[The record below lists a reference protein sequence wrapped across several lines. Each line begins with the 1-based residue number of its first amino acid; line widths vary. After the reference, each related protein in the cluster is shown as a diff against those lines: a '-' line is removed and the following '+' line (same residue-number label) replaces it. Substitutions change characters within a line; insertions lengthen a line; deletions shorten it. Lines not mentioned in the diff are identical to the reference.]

1 MTGLQDY
8 DVIYQNKINGIINNN
23 SDLQGYYYFISSSS
37 SLSTIYSYLT
47 YVKKFID
54 VTGKPVELLNGNDFI
69 NYIAKFNA
77 VSKNGKRYSSS
88 YKIDIYQ
95 ALKSFENYLVA
106 TFKIQNS
113 IMNTIKRPKNIE
125 SQETIVKRENGYLN
139 EKEVNIYLNTIQKL
153 ADPNWLE
160 RDMSI
165 ILIFINT
172 GIRASA
178 LYKLDIKDIDFYE
191 KSLIVTDKEQ
201 KVYKKMLSDNT
212 LSWINQWIKRREELL
227 DGRELDALFISN
239 RKTRIS
245 SHAISNIVIKYSCDI
260 HGKKITPHKLRA
272 TYGTYIYK
280 KTRDIY
286 FTQQCMNHSNPE
298 TTALYIRGEKNNME
312 EKSRQL
318 INNLFLSN

>member
-8 DVIYQNKINGIINNN
+8 DIMYQNKIDNIIYNRE
-23 SDLQGYYYFISSSS
+23 DLKGFYYFISSSS

-54 VTGKPVELLNGNDFI
+54 TIGKPVEQLDGNDFMS
-69 NYIAKFNA
+69 YLARFNA
-77 VSKNGKRYSSS
+77 VSKNGKKYSAS

-106 TFKIQNS
+106 TSKISNS
-113 IMNTIKRPKNIE
+113 IMNSIKRPKNVE
-125 SQETIVKRENGYLN
+125 SQETIIKRENGYLN
-139 EKEVNIYLNTIQKL
+139 EREIEVYLKSAQKS
-153 ADPNWLE
+153 ADPDWLA
-160 RDMSI
+160 RDISI

-178 LYKLDIKDIDFYE
+178 LYKLDVKDIDFNE

-201 KVYKKMLSDNT
+201 KVVKKMLSDYT
-212 LSWINQWIKRREELL
+212 LSWIDRWLGKRNILL
-227 DGRELDALFISN
+227 KGKVLDALFISN
-239 RKTRIS
+239 RRNRIS
-245 SHAISNIVIKYSCDI
+245 SHAISNIVTKYSYDI
-260 HGKKITPHKLRA
+260 YGKRITPHKLRA

-280 KTRDIY
+280 KTKDIY
-286 FTQQCMNHSNPE
+286 FTQQCMNHSSPE
-298 TTALYIRGEKNNME
+298 TTTLYIRGEKNNME

-318 INNLFLSN
+318 INNLFE

>member
-8 DVIYQNKINGIINNN
+8 DVMYQNKINNII
-23 SDLQGYYYFISSSS
+23 SDREELKGFYYFISSSS

-54 VTGKPVELLNGNDFI
+54 TTGKPIELLNGNDFM

-77 VSKNGKRYSSS
+77 ISKNGKKYSSS

-106 TFKIQNS
+106 TS
-113 IMNTIKRPKNIE
+113 IMQKSIMSTIKRPKNIE
-125 SQETIVKRENGYLN
+125 SQETIMKRENGYLN
-139 EKEVNIYLNTIQKL
+139 EKEINIYLNTIQKI

-165 ILIFINT
+165 ILVFINT

-178 LYKLDIKDIDFYE
+178 LYKLDIKDIDVNE

-212 LSWINQWIKRREELL
+212 LLWINRWLKKREELL
-227 DGRELDALFISN
+227 NGKELDALFISN
-239 RKTRIS
+239 RRIRIS
-245 SHAISNIVIKYSCDI
+245 SHAISNIVTKYSCDI
-260 HGKKITPHKLRA
+260 HGKRITPHKLRA

-280 KTRDIY
+280 KTKDIY

-298 TTALYIRGEKNNME
+298 TTTLYIRGEKNNME
-312 EKSRQL
+312 EKSRAL
-318 INNLFLSN
+318 MNNLF